1 MAGQVLALCER
12 LDHIV
17 LKWVLLVVH
26 SMCLFAS
33 GRALVDKGHNV
44 TFMSAFPP
52 ARDSIEEP
60 GFEEVTPLGL
70 VLYVRNFTDWD
81 LVGARFR
88 GEEPVPWDQA
98 LAYTY
103 EVRAGGDHISKW
115 HSI

>member
-1 MAGQVLALCER
+1 MIYAL
-12 LDHIV
+12 
-17 LKWVLLVVH
+17 
-26 SMCLFAS
+26 CLFAS

-52 ARDSIEEP
+52 ARDSPDEP

-103 EVRAGGDHISKW
+103 EVR
-115 HSI
+115 